1 MLNNIRKRTEGFTIV
16 EVLIV
21 LAIAGLIILIVL
33 IAIPAL
39 QRNSRNTRV
48 RNDASRAASLLQ
60 EVINNNNGQI
70 ITANTQGCSQQ
81 DQAPDVIEPVNA
93 KYSQVGCVDYNV
105 TLGFAPLPAPLAPD
119 TIYVRNASIC
129 GAGSNGQRGQ
139 SGGSSRQHTL
149 TYLVEAPGAPAV
161 SGAGGVPANY
171 AAQCIQQ

>member
-1 MLNNIRKRTEGFTIV
+1 MLKNIRKRTEGFTIV

-39 QRNSRNTRV
+39 QRNSRNTRL

-70 ITANTQGCSQQ
+70 VAGNTQGCTTQQ
-81 DQAPDVIEPVNA
+81 NAPDVIEPGNA
-93 KYSQVGCVDYNV
+93 NYSQVGCIDYNV
-105 TLGFAPLPAPLAPD
+105 GFGFAALPNPMTRD
-119 TIYVRNASIC
+119 TVYVRNFSVC
-129 GAGSNGQRGQ
+129 GSAGVGQMAT

-149 TYLVEAPGAPAV
+149 TYLVETPGVADTANGNAPEGFT
-161 SGAGGVPANY
+161 
-171 AAQCIQQ
+171 AQCIAQ